1 MARVGAR
8 LRSLLRE
15 LSWLLAPT
23 PVGVATTTTAEVC
36 MSLTRSSALAQ
47 RVTIAGVAVILFAAT
62 AAAAGLRPHDP
73 DLDLADA
80 ALEKA
85 EGLLQLTNCGI
96 EGTKG
101 TKECEKAVAKALADL
116 ADARAEIALA
126 AAAADGGA
134 ANGEK

>member
-1 MARVGAR
+1 
-8 LRSLLRE
+8 
-15 LSWLLAPT
+15 
-23 PVGVATTTTAEVC
+23 
-36 MSLTRSSALAQ
+36 MSLTRSNTLAL
-47 RVTIAGVAVILFAAT
+47 RVAIAGAAVCLFAAT
-62 AAAAGLRPHDP
+62 GAAAGRRPHDP

-101 TKECEKAVAKALADL
+101 TKDCEKAVAKALADL

-126 AAAADGGA
+126 AAASDGGA
-134 ANGEK
+134 ANGQK

>member
-1 MARVGAR
+1 
-8 LRSLLRE
+8 
-15 LSWLLAPT
+15 
-23 PVGVATTTTAEVC
+23 
-36 MSLTRSSALAQ
+36 MSLTRSSALAR

-62 AAAAGLRPHDP
+62 AAAAGFRPHDP

-85 EGLLQLTNCGI
+85 EGLLQLTSCGI

-116 ADARAEIALA
+116 SDARAEIALA
-126 AAAADGGA
+126 IAAADGGA
-134 ANGEK
+134 ANGQK